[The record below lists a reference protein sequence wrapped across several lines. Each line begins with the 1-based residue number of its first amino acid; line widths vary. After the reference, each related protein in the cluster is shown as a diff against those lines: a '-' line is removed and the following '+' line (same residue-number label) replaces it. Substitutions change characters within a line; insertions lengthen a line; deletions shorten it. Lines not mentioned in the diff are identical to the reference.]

1 MQICR
6 TVISLARAGRVDRMP
21 EALFARFGF
30 GSQDVA
36 WLRERFTAWPVSAYP
51 RSVAKEPGFGA
62 AQTGICS
69 LLALVLMFALVFACD
84 GRVDVIT
91 DSR

>member
-51 RSVAKEPGFGA
+51 RSVAK
-62 AQTGICS
+62 
-69 LLALVLMFALVFACD
+69 
-84 GRVDVIT
+84 
-91 DSR
+91 